1 MKNIRLMRILS
12 IAAMLL
18 SFGVTAD
25 AQRVSNRFPGNKLLG
40 LLVQEWL
47 LTPLIVFT
55 IKK

>member
-1 MKNIRLMRILS
+1 MRILS

-18 SFGVTAD
+18 SFVVTAD
-25 AQRVSNRFPGNKLLG
+25 AQRVSKRFPVISYWDFSFKM
-40 LLVQEWL
+40 L

>member
-1 MKNIRLMRILS
+1 MRILS